1 MFHYFPF
8 KTQIAEKSALQGFNK
23 SRLPEFT
30 EEEKLLI
37 RNSSDFFGLNH
48 YSTSYIE
55 DKPSDINWV
64 DYYADQDTEG
74 SYDPSWYGS
83 ATDWLKIT
91 PFGMRYLLQWIKD
104 RFNNPKILITEN
116 GIGDNAGNLDDLTRV
131 YYYKHYINNVLRG
144 QLLFLC

>member
-55 DKPSDINWV
+55 DKPSDINWENRN
-64 DYYADQDTEG
+64 YKKAFCKM
-74 SYDPSWYGS
+74 
-83 ATDWLKIT
+83 KINFQEKMYT
-91 PFGMRYLLQWIKD
+91 TNNNLQ
-104 RFNNPKILITEN
+104 
-116 GIGDNAGNLDDLTRV
+116 
-131 YYYKHYINNVLRG
+131 Y
-144 QLLFLC
+144 